1 MKKRKLNYRFHNPTT
16 AEVTADYLLKILIE
30 ANASKVEQAIHK
42 KQRMSFPMNQN
53 MMEGVLR
60 SAWDAFY
67 FFAIACVL
75 SENQLKLVLESHRL
89 VIEFSHRKF

>member
-1 MKKRKLNYRFHNPTT
+1 
-16 AEVTADYLLKILIE
+16 
-30 ANASKVEQAIHK
+30 
-42 KQRMSFPMNQN
+42 MNQN

-89 VIEFSHRKF
+89 VIEFSHRKFWKAEEYDIYGLSLIHI

>member
-1 MKKRKLNYRFHNPTT
+1 
-16 AEVTADYLLKILIE
+16 
-30 ANASKVEQAIHK
+30 
-42 KQRMSFPMNQN
+42 MNQN
-53 MMEGVLR
+53 MMEGILR

-89 VIEFSHRKF
+89 VIEFSHRCTIMTI

>member
-1 MKKRKLNYRFHNPTT
+1 
-16 AEVTADYLLKILIE
+16 
-30 ANASKVEQAIHK
+30 
-42 KQRMSFPMNQN
+42 MNQN
-53 MMEGVLR
+53 MMKGVLR

>member
-1 MKKRKLNYRFHNPTT
+1 
-16 AEVTADYLLKILIE
+16 
-30 ANASKVEQAIHK
+30 
-42 KQRMSFPMNQN
+42 MNQN

-67 FFAIACVL
+67 FFAIAL

>member
-1 MKKRKLNYRFHNPTT
+1 
-16 AEVTADYLLKILIE
+16 
-30 ANASKVEQAIHK
+30 
-42 KQRMSFPMNQN
+42 MSFPMNEN